1 MIFARDLREE
11 AEVAGVAGGLAVH
24 QVSSTIGGGRGF
36 GLMQSYKVV
45 EWEAAPP
52 L

>member
-24 QVSSTIGGGRGF
+24 QVSSTIGGER
-36 GLMQSYKVV
+36 K
-45 EWEAAPP
+45 ETPPPP
-52 L
+52 LLVAAGDLG